1 MLTVNIKIDSNTN
14 DKYFIVHQKLMYNFT
29 VNLYLMKFVAF
40 LFLFFTLAVNA
51 QVVTPEPV
59 KMGYEL
65 TDSDDVIND
74 TIALEEIVVSR
85 KNLDPDARKQFLI
98 LQSRVYRTYPY
109 AKLASERLTLLNKG
123 MERLSTNKEKKKY
136 FKIVEDYL
144 NNEFEA
150 KLKKLSRSQGR
161 ILVKLIHRQTGTT
174 TYELVKT
181 LKSGWK
187 AFWSNTAASMFSI
200 NLKTEYAPYEV
211 NEDFLIETI
220 LSRAFQSGRL
230 QNQMPAKPVD
240 IDDLNNFW
248 ESKAQNIKL

>member
-1 MLTVNIKIDSNTN
+1 
-14 DKYFIVHQKLMYNFT
+14 MYNFT
-29 VNLYLMKFVAF
+29 IKLCPMKFVAF
-40 LFLFFTLAVNA
+40 LFLFLSIAAKA
-51 QVVTPEPV
+51 QVVTPQPV
-59 KMGYEL
+59 KMGYDLKE
-65 TDSDDVIND
+65 SDDIVND
-74 TIALEEIVVSR
+74 TIALEEIIVSR
-85 KNLDPDARKQFLI
+85 GKLDPDARKQFLI
-98 LQSRVYRTYPY
+98 LQSRVYMTYPY
-109 AKLASERLTLLNKG
+109 AKMASERLTLLNKG
-123 MERLSTNKEKKKY
+123 MERLSTNREKKKY

-174 TYELVKT
+174 TYELVRT

-187 AFWSNTAASMFSI
+187 AFWSNTAASMFDI

-230 QNQMPAKPVD
+230 QNQMPSKPVD
-240 IDDLNNFW
+240 IDGLNNFW
-248 ESKAQNIKL
+248 ESKAQNRKL